1 MGVYKIEY
9 FSKDVKALVQP
20 SVTNIR
26 GRYDNKIRLRREDDT
41 LQVRPLNKSDV
52 AAEKTPDDI
61 IHTVLPYENKRP
73 DLTALEYYG
82 DARLY
87 WVILAANDLKASGD
101 YIDGMTIRIPSPTT
115 LYSRGGVLS

>member
-20 SVTNIR
+20 TVSNIR
-26 GRYDNKIRLRREDDT
+26 GRYDTKVRLRREDDT
-41 LQVRPLNKSDV
+41 LQVRPLNRTDV
-52 AAEKTPDDI
+52 VAEKTDQDI
-61 IHTVLPYENKRP
+61 IHEVLPYEDKRP

-87 WVILAANDLKASGD
+87 WVILAANDLSNAEG
-101 YIDGMTIRIPSPTT
+101 YACGLTVRIPSTKA
-115 LYSRGGVLS
+115 LYSKGGVLS

>member
-26 GRYDNKIRLRREDDT
+26 GRYDNKVRLRREDGT
-41 LQVRPLNKSDV
+41 LQVRPLSKSDV
-52 AAEKTPDDI
+52 VPAKTDQDI

-73 DLTALEYYG
+73 DLTALQYYG

-87 WVILAANDLKASGD
+87 WVILAANDLKESSD
-101 YIDGMTIRIPSPTT
+101 YLDGLVVRIPSTTT
-115 LYSRGGVLS
+115 LYSKGGVLS